1 MCSRSPYFPES
12 LLTRRIRHVEVV
24 DACSVLF
31 LTDCHSSL
39 AASEVAGVG
48 IMVWEWGHGGGD
60 LAVGNSCPIFVNR
73 TPWLPLETVIKQ

>member
-31 LTDCHSSL
+31 LTDWHSSL